1 MTHGAHVSSPQ
12 CSTSSREAEGLH
24 RRALEG
30 KESQLGPQ
38 HPSTLASVN
47 NLAMLLKKQGKL
59 EEARLRSSGYTEV
72 TEVSRWRQF
81 SSGQDKGLVS
91 FLFPS
96 FTGVKAKLMKGR
108 ARVANSWNCFSGIQA
123 SAVDTRLGLIR
134 LTGLLDLNSSTC
146 ILCKGRSTL
155 SSKKWNLVA
164 RFYLELW
171 LMHWQCVPASR
182 STRKAFTLA
191 SWFPPSYPMQ
201 IRFWQTAKGKT

>member
-1 MTHGAHVSSPQ
+1 MSP
-12 CSTSSREAEGLH
+12 E
-24 RRALEG
+24 
-30 KESQLGPQ
+30 
-38 HPSTLASVN
+38 N
-47 NLAMLLKKQGKL
+47 
-59 EEARLRSSGYTEV
+59 
-72 TEVSRWRQF
+72 
-81 SSGQDKGLVS
+81 
-91 FLFPS
+91 
-96 FTGVKAKLMKGR
+96 LMKWPHKTRAKQAGR

-201 IRFWQTAKGKT
+201 IRFSDLQVLVFEQSMCHTASPTTHCLSPVAITAQGSSRHGIGSHPAVIHPQPTL